1 MARGRTELHVVAGA
15 LFDDDGRV
23 LLAQRP
29 VGKHMAGR
37 WEFPGGKLAERES
50 PLDGLGR
57 ELAEEL
63 GIELEHAEPLIRL
76 HHDYPDRRVLLD
88 VWRVTSYR
96 GQPRNLDAQALE
108 WVKPDNLHTFNLLE
122 ADRPIITAL
131 RLPQVAV
138 AAEGLEGLRKAAG
151 RDEPRVLFWSPGD
164 CAPSGEDAR
173 EAVRGARRRGHKVIV
188 VGEGIEVAL
197 AAAGSGADGMLLK
210 GRARLSVDP
219 SGSFLVG
226 EVCPTPAAASAA
238 VAAGTQFLVLAPGGE
253 TVDEK
258 QVCGILAGLG
268 VPAYVGWFP
277 DEGALD
283 EVRGWGAHGCALG
296 PPAAD
301 T

>member
-1 MARGRTELHVVAGA
+1 MVRSRTELHVVAGA
-15 LFDDDGRV
+15 LFDDEGRV

-37 WEFPGGKLAERES
+37 WEFPGGKLDEGES
-50 PLDGLGR
+50 PRDGLGR

-63 GIELEHAEPLIRL
+63 GIELESAEPLIRF

-108 WVKPDNLHTFNLLE
+108 WVQPDRLHTFNLLA

-138 AAEGLEGLRKAAG
+138 AVAGLAGLRKAAG
-151 RDEPRVLFWSPGD
+151 LDEPRALFWSPGE
-164 CAPSGEDAR
+164 CTPAAEDTR
-173 EAVRGARRRGHKVIV
+173 EAVRAARRRGHKVIV
-188 VGEGIEVAL
+188 VGEGIEAAM
-197 AAAGSGADGMLLK
+197 AAAGSGADGMLLE
-210 GRARLSVDP
+210 GGARLSVDP
-219 SGSFLVG
+219 SGAFLVG

-238 VAAGTQFLVLAPGGE
+238 AAAGTQFLVLVPGGD
-253 TVDEK
+253 TVAEK
-258 QVCGILAGLG
+258 QVRRVLAGLG

-283 EVRGWGAHGCALG
+283 EVRSWGAHGCALG
-296 PPAAD
+296 RS
-301 T
+301 TRGT